1 MKRILLETIKVA
13 AKKICMTAVYFLMLF
28 LLPLIEN
35 VKLGGALYSAFIC
48 LLLFYWIG
56 RDISREGRKLISK
69 ERSPLVGLFI
79 GAMAEIPTALLCAVM
94 FLWPASFKWANIA
107 YQVYNL
113 AFIGFLKPDGKIFTL
128 AGVSP
133 AFLIPVVLTPLVCA
147 AAYYLGYKKIVFDG
161 TITHKLIYKKTDGE
175 DK

>member
-1 MKRILLETIKVA
+1 M
-13 AKKICMTAVYFLMLF
+13 LMLF

-35 VKLGGALYSAFIC
+35 VKFGGALYSAFIC

-56 RDISREGRKLISK
+56 RDISREGRKLISR

-79 GAMAEIPTALLCAVM
+79 GAMAEIPTAILCIIM

-113 AFIGFLKPDGKIFTL
+113 AFIGFLKPDGKIFML
-128 AGVSP
+128 DSVNP
-133 AFLIPVVLTPLVCA
+133 AFLIPVILTPVVCA
-147 AAYYLGYKKIVFDG
+147 AAYYLGYKKIVSTVLLPTSLF
-161 TITHKLIYKKTDGE
+161 TKKLTGRISNG
-175 DK
+175 